1 MCYWLNQ
8 ALLCFPCVCVCV
20 SKEQCGS
27 YERPYLPWSQSRI
40 WSRGL
45 CPSHAEHFVINPSV
59 AACAAGSRGG
69 EHQGEAALSFSL
81 SCVKTWGKEWAMC
94 GWACCNMRFDAAFKY
109 VLLASFC
116 PPVVL
121 NSGWNTRTQSGCLIK
136 CEQTLCL
143 SNMVQEV
150 LPGGYISLLA
160 KAHKQVAIVPDRP
173 EVVLD
178 QYLRPSSSSG
188 YCGDKMSEWYV
199 ISLH

>member
-8 ALLCFPCVCVCV
+8 TPLCFPCVCVCV

-27 YERPYLPWSQSRI
+27 YERPYLPWSQSHI

-45 CPSHAEHFVINPSV
+45 CPSHAEHFVINPSL
-59 AACAAGSRGG
+59 AACAAGNRGG

-136 CEQTLCL
+136 CEQTLL
-143 SNMVQEV
+143 FVQHG
-150 LPGGYISLLA
+150 PGSPAWRLHQSRCKGLQTGWDCA
-160 KAHKQVAIVPDRP
+160 KQTSSCFRTNICEWAAALDAVAIKWVND
-173 EVVLD
+173 
-178 QYLRPSSSSG
+178 
-188 YCGDKMSEWYV
+188 MWY
-199 ISLH
+199 